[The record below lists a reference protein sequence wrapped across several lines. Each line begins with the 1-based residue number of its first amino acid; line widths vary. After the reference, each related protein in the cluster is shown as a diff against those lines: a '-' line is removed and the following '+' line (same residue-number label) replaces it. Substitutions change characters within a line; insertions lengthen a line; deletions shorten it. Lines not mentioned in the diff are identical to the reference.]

1 MRLGILDRWGK
12 KKENCFVINLDF
24 FPFFPLRNLERKMVL
39 LL

>member
-12 KKENCFVINLDF
+12 KRKLLCDKLGF
-24 FPFFPLRNLERKMVL
+24 FSFFFLRNLERKMVL